1 MGAVPVWVWLP
12 GSAEPV
18 LAGELAGGGPGA
30 RFTYLPDYLGRAD
43 ALALDPVELRLT
55 RKKRGTVVVASD
67 GLPGV
72 IRDAKPAG
80 YGADRLDAQAGRA
93 LTALELLERGVPDG
107 VGAVEVCHD
116 IEAKLAWQPKALDQL
131 QSLAQELDAA
141 APASRALRRLDEDLD
156 TSAGGERPKT
166 TLVHDGRLWLAKMQS
181 RGDRPALPAREFVAM
196 RLARMAGLAVAEV
209 ELHTFGAHQV
219 LLVERFDR
227 AGDPRQPQ
235 RCLYASAHTV
245 LRLAPQA
252 VRGDPQRSYLNL
264 GDRLRIWARD
274 SEDLPEQ
281 LHEVW
286 RRMAFNALVGN
297 VDDHPLNHG
306 VLHEGSSALGWRLS
320 PAFDITPALVTLPG
334 RPQDGPLLSMAT
346 GVDGSARTSIDQLLA
361 AARHLGLAPDAAQI
375 WLQGAVTLVAQHWEP
390 MLREAARP
398 VMADAARLDALV
410 AEARA
415 AFAYGEWLAHQTFTC
430 SADTAPPPR
439 TMPP

>member
-12 GSAEPV
+12 GGVEPV
-18 LAGELAGGGPGA
+18 QAGELMGAGPGA
-30 RFTYLPDYLGRAD
+30 RFSYLPEYLGRTD
-43 ALALDPVELRLT
+43 AVALDPVELRLT
-55 RKKRGTVVVASD
+55 RKKSGTLLAASD

-72 IRDAKPAG
+72 IRDARPAG

-107 VGAVEVCHD
+107 VGAIEVCTD
-116 IEAKLAWQPKALDQL
+116 IETKLAWQPKALDQL

-196 RLARMAGLAVAEV
+196 RLARMAGLSVAEV
-209 ELHTFGAHQV
+209 ELHSFGAHQV

-227 AGDPRQPQ
+227 AGDPLQPQ
-235 RCLYASAHTV
+235 RRLYASAHTV
-245 LRLAPQA
+245 LRLAPQV

-264 GDRLRIWARD
+264 GDRLRVWARD
-274 SEDLPEQ
+274 HEDLPGQ
-281 LHEVW
+281 LQEVW

-306 VLHEGSSALGWRLS
+306 LLHDGASSLGWRLS
-320 PAFDITPALVTLPG
+320 PAFDITPAAAAQHG
-334 RPQDGPLLSMAT
+334 RVEDGPLLSMAT
-346 GVDGSARTSIDQLLA
+346 GVDGSARTSVEQLLA
-361 AARHLGLAPDAAQI
+361 AAVHLGLAPDVARAWLRETAA
-375 WLQGAVTLVAQHWEP
+375 LVAGHWEP
-390 MLREAARP
+390 MLRDAAWP
-398 VMADAARLDALV
+398 VMDDLARLDALV
-410 AEARA
+410 ADARA
-415 AFAYGEWLAHQTFTC
+415 AFAYGEWLAFQTEMLKG
-430 SADTAPPPR
+430 ADPPAGSR
-439 TMPP
+439 

>member
-18 LAGELAGGGPGA
+18 LAGELAGVGPGA
-30 RFTYLPDYLGRAD
+30 RFTYLPDYLLGRAD

-55 RKKRGTVVVASD
+55 RKKRGTVVTASD

-107 VGAVEVCHD
+107 VGAIEVCHD

-141 APASRALRRLDEDLD
+141 APASRVLRRLDADLD

-196 RLARMAGLAVAEV
+196 RLARMAGLSVAEV

-235 RCLYASAHTV
+235 RRLYASAHTV
-245 LRLAPQA
+245 LRLAPQS

-274 SEDLPEQ
+274 REDLPRQ

-306 VLHEGSSALGWRLS
+306 VLHDGASSLGWRLS
-320 PAFDITPALVTLPG
+320 PAFDITPAAATLSG
-334 RPQDGPLLSMAT
+334 RPEDGPLLSMAT
-346 GVDGSARTSIDQLLA
+346 GVDGSARTGADQLLA
-361 AARHLGLAPDAAQI
+361 AAHHLALAPDAARA
-375 WLQGAVTLVAQHWEP
+375 WLRDTAAMVARHWEP
-390 MLREAARP
+390 MLRAAARP
-398 VMADAARLDALV
+398 VMGDPARLEALV
-410 AEARA
+410 AEARV
-415 AFAYGEWLAHQTFTC
+415 AFAYGEWLAENTTL
-430 SADTAPPPR
+430 
-439 TMPP
+439 

>member
-18 LAGELAGGGPGA
+18 QAGELAGVGSGA

-55 RKKRGTVVVASD
+55 RKKKGTVLPASD

-80 YGADRLDAQAGRA
+80 YGADRLNAQAGRA

-107 VGAVEVCHD
+107 VGAIEVCHD

-131 QSLAQELDAA
+131 QSLAEELDAA
-141 APASRALRRLDEDLD
+141 APASRALRQLDEDLD

-209 ELHTFGAHQV
+209 ELHTFGTHQV

-227 AGDPRQPQ
+227 AGDPRRPQ
-235 RCLYASAHTV
+235 RRLFASAHTV

-264 GDRLRIWARD
+264 GDRLRVWARGGQ
-274 SEDLPEQ
+274 DLSGQ
-281 LHEVW
+281 LHELW

-306 VLHEGSSALGWRLS
+306 VLHEGVTTLGWRLS
-320 PAFDITPALVTLPG
+320 PAFDITPAVATASGQPG
-334 RPQDGPLLSMAT
+334 EGPLLSMAT
-346 GVDGSARTSIDQLLA
+346 GVDGSARTSVDQMLA
-361 AARHLGLAPDAAQI
+361 AAGHLRLAPDAARI
-375 WLQGAVTLVAQHWEP
+375 WGYGIPRRWSPSTG
-390 MLREAARP
+390 RP
-398 VMADAARLDALV
+398 
-410 AEARA
+410 
-415 AFAYGEWLAHQTFTC
+415 C
-430 SADTAPPPR
+430 
-439 TMPP
+439 